1 MKFSRL
7 LISLFFPASMTIAH
21 KYIFPSEPQVPLAP
35 PPLSQAPDS
44 RRIIIQTS
52 SRSISGSYPL
62 YDLLSISTE
71 SGSISVDVTPHPAS
85 SEDPS
90 QPASLEIKSRSGSV
104 HATFSEGFFNSFVDR
119 DDDPNTNY
127 RGGYEKT
134 AIQPGIPAREYITSV
149 NTQSASISGTFPLGS
164 RTSLDA
170 QSGSIG
176 VELVVVPVSRSG
188 PRRLRTISHGGMQSV
203 RVVHDNFWP
212 MVKEAWWEGMVSE
225 HESHSGLIS
234 VEYPDSWE
242 GTIEVEAHS
251 GSISVTGRGVE
262 IVREWQ
268 GRMIARK
275 GKAGGGKVI
284 VRAWSG
290 SVDLRFG

>member
-1 MKFSRL
+1 
-7 LISLFFPASMTIAH
+7 MTIAH
-21 KYIFPSEPQVPLAP
+21 KYRFPSEPQVPLAP
-35 PPLSQAPDS
+35 PPYSQAPDS
-44 RRIIIQTS
+44 RRIILRTS
-52 SRSISGSYPL
+52 SNSISGSYPL

-71 SGSISVDVTPHPAS
+71 SGSISVDVTPRPAS

-90 QPASLEIKSRSGSV
+90 QPASLEIKSDSGSV
-104 HATFSEGFFNSFVDR
+104 HATFSEGFLDSFVDR
-119 DDDPNTNY
+119 DDDSKTNY

-164 RTSLDA
+164 RTSLES
-170 QSGSIG
+170 QSGIIGG
-176 VELVVVPVSRSG
+176 VELVVVPVSISG
-188 PRRLRTISHGGMQSV
+188 PRRLRTITHAGMQSV
-203 RVVHDNFWP
+203 RVVHDDFWP
-212 MVKEAWWEGMVSE
+212 MVKEAWWERMVSE
-225 HESHSGLIS
+225 HESHSGLIN

-262 IVREWQ
+262 IIREGQ

-275 GKAGGGKVI
+275 GKDGGKVI